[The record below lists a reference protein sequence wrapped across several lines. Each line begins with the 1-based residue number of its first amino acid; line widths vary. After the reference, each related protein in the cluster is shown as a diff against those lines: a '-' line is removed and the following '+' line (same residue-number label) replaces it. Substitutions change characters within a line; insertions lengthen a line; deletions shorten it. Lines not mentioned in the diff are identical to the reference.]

1 MERSKTIILN
11 WLINDCHVDHDR
23 ARYLEEQIK
32 EKCCVTSVESLQ
44 VILLESPDAL
54 DGIEFPLCTKRYLIK
69 SICSFNC
76 KSLLFLSTLDVIQL
90 FNLFYPGEKYGNDA
104 LHYKLNGIVLYYV
117 DDAEKLLSFGISDQI
132 HADALFKKIQNWKLY
147 GVPLNLLNIQQE
159 EHTTHT
165 SSVRDLFIYVSTLFD
180 LSVCY
185 NYYILYLYR
194 QSSSTEPSLTLH
206 GGLREERDDVSDFG
220 VSNDELTDQITTSHD
235 LPIPTRQR
243 RGSEDTDSE
252 VGSLHQQQTKTNS
265 STSSREQDTIFSHG
279 NQVSAT
285 INTLSSSSSS
295 SAVPQSAHA
304 VSSSSSRSRTRPERA
319 VVKPDRFEAEPAV
332 CVKRRKPSETVQ
344 QEGEEEN
351 RELKPNKHKR
361 LSYKDDEIPESP
373 FQSPLSNEELQLMI
387 KEQADIISSPLSDTH
402 CLQES
407 VLTLFYIIENSK

>member
-11 WLINDCHVDHDR
+11 WLINDCHIDDDR
-23 ARYLEEQIK
+23 ARYLEEQIR

-76 KSLLFLSTLDVIQL
+76 KSLLFLSTLDVKEL
-90 FNLFYPGEKYGNDA
+90 FNLFYPGEKYGNVA
-104 LHYKLNGIVLYYV
+104 LNYKLNGIVLYYV
-117 DDAEKLLSFGISDQI
+117 DDAEKLLSFGISDRI
-132 HADALFKKIQNWKLY
+132 HADALFKKIQNWKFY

-159 EHTTHT
+159 KHT
-165 SSVRDLFIYVSTLFD
+165 SSVRDLFIYVSTLFY

-185 NYYILYLYR
+185 YYYILYLYR

-206 GGLREERDDVSDFG
+206 GGLREERDDAFDFG
-220 VSNDELTDQITTSHD
+220 VSNDELTDQTNTGND

-265 STSSREQDTIFSHG
+265 ITSSREQATISS
-279 NQVSAT
+279 QVSTT
-285 INTLSSSSSS
+285 INTLPSSFSS

-304 VSSSSSRSRTRPERA
+304 VSSSSSSSRTRPERA
-319 VVKPDRFEAEPAV
+319 VVKPDRFEAEPAL
-332 CVKRRKPSETVQ
+332 CAKRRKPSETVQ

-351 RELKPNKHKR
+351 SEVKPNKHKR